1 MQQVPDIKRGK
12 GKYIT
17 AFILI
22 LTVIGVFIMAIVK
35 KSE

>member
-1 MQQVPDIKRGK
+1 MQQDPDTKRGK

-17 AFILI
+17 ALILV
-22 LTVIGVFIMAIVK
+22 LTVIGVFIMALVK